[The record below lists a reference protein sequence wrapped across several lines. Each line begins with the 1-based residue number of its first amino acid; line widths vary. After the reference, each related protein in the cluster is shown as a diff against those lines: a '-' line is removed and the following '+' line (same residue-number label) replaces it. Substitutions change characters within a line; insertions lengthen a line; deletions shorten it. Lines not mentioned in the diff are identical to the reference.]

1 MPNSEQTPSGMAHGA
16 QQLPSVIVGSYNVE
30 LRDEE
35 GFVGDRASFRAFR
48 SMLDEWREKLTQL
61 GDDDPLGEA
70 ESTDISKKKL
80 DKLLL
85 EGDPKAA
92 GVVQSAIE
100 DFAEEL
106 ANVVRRFI
114 RLKGWKDAMRIAV
127 GGGLRASRIGEL
139 AIGRAMVILKG
150 AGLDIDLAPI
160 RHHPDEAGLIGSAHL
175 APSWMFKGHDS
186 LVAVDIGGTNI
197 RAGVVALNLKK
208 AADLSRAEV
217 WKRELWRHRDE
228 DPVPSREEAIERL
241 VEMLE
246 SLIEKAEAA
255 ELKLA
260 PFLGVA
266 CPGKI
271 ESDGAISKGGQ
282 NLPGNWESSRFNL
295 PRSLVAAIPRIGDH
309 ETMVVMHNDA
319 VVQGLSQV
327 PFMQDVTDWGVLT
340 IGTGL
345 GNACFTNRNPDAN
358 AKS

>member
-1 MPNSEQTPSGMAHGA
+1 MAHGA

-150 AGLDIDLAPI
+150 AGIDIDLAPI

>member
-1 MPNSEQTPSGMAHGA
+1 
-16 QQLPSVIVGSYNVE
+16 
-30 LRDEE
+30 
-35 GFVGDRASFRAFR
+35 
-48 SMLDEWREKLTQL
+48 
-61 GDDDPLGEA
+61 
-70 ESTDISKKKL
+70 
-80 DKLLL
+80 
-85 EGDPKAA
+85 
-92 GVVQSAIE
+92 
-100 DFAEEL
+100 
-106 ANVVRRFI
+106 
-114 RLKGWKDAMRIAV
+114 
-127 GGGLRASRIGEL
+127 
-139 AIGRAMVILKG
+139 
-150 AGLDIDLAPI
+150 
-160 RHHPDEAGLIGSAHL
+160 
-175 APSWMFKGHDS
+175 MFKGHDS